1 MYIPISKTM
10 TKTCYQ
16 PFCHKFLSHH
26 LDHLF
31 VIFHHLQH
39 EKKTPQVRDAIQS
52 IRSRRPLGSAI
63 LRGGAAAP
71 AAPVSTKVSQW
82 DVTAPAATGATAGA
96 RPTLGTPYW
105 SPETEA
111 PQVDAATW

>member
-1 MYIPISKTM
+1 ML
-10 TKTCYQ
+10 Q
-16 PFCHKFLSHH
+16 PPFGHKKIEPASSSFEMSPV
-26 LDHLF
+26 F
-31 VIFHHLQH
+31 NTP
-39 EKKTPQVRDAIQS
+39 KKNLEVRDAIQS

-63 LRGGAAAP
+63 LRGQPAAP
-71 AAPVSTKVSQW
+71 AAPVSSKVSQW

-105 SPETEA
+105 SPETEV